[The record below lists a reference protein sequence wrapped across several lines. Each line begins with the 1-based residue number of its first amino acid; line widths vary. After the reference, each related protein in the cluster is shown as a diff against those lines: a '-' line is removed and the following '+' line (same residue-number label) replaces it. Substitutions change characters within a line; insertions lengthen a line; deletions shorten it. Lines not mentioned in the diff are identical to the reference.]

1 MKQGLGKGYLR
12 LFVRAAVFLLIL
24 YLVFTRVLFLG
35 RVTGMEMYPS
45 LKDGDLA
52 LGYRLE
58 REYRTGDVI
67 VYEAGGALHF
77 GRVAVKEEENTD
89 HSVLTLKGN
98 DFEAIQKLYDRSQ
111 NRYLD
116 IGHLEVIIMGNELM
130 ESGRWEDFLNYL
142 KMEPLAGENI
152 YLFRTE
158 DPEVVLKWDSGG
170 ASIGDYL
177 TGLLENRVPAQQ
189 KEGVT
194 LRQVYHQWYQD
205 RTLLALPQITLVDG
219 ELEVFLE

>member
-12 LFVRAAVFLLIL
+12 LFVRAAVFLLVL

-77 GRVAVKEEENTD
+77 GRVAVKEEEKTD
-89 HSVLTLKGN
+89 EETLSVQQDYQT
-98 DFEAIQKLYDRSQ
+98 
-111 NRYLD
+111 
-116 IGHLEVIIMGNELM
+116 
-130 ESGRWEDFLNYL
+130 
-142 KMEPLAGENI
+142 
-152 YLFRTE
+152 
-158 DPEVVLKWDSGG
+158 DPEDSTD
-170 ASIGDYL
+170 GDEVSRKQVRGRIITIL
-177 TGLLENRVPAQQ
+177 RRRGL
-189 KEGVT
+189 
-194 LRQVYHQWYQD
+194 
-205 RTLLALPQITLVDG
+205 
-219 ELEVFLE
+219 

>member
-12 LFVRAAVFLLIL
+12 LFVRAAVFLLVL

-77 GRVAVKEEENTD
+77 GRVAVKEEENTGEETL
-89 HSVLTLKGN
+89 SVQQDYQT
-98 DFEAIQKLYDRSQ
+98 
-111 NRYLD
+111 
-116 IGHLEVIIMGNELM
+116 
-130 ESGRWEDFLNYL
+130 
-142 KMEPLAGENI
+142 
-152 YLFRTE
+152 
-158 DPEVVLKWDSGG
+158 DPEDSPD
-170 ASIGDYL
+170 GDEVPRKQVKGRIITIL
-177 TGLLENRVPAQQ
+177 RRRGL
-189 KEGVT
+189 
-194 LRQVYHQWYQD
+194 
-205 RTLLALPQITLVDG
+205 
-219 ELEVFLE
+219 

>member
-12 LFVRAAVFLLIL
+12 LFVRAAVFLLVL

-77 GRVAVKEEENTD
+77 GRVAGKEEENTD
-89 HSVLTLKGN
+89 EETLSVQQDYQT
-98 DFEAIQKLYDRSQ
+98 
-111 NRYLD
+111 
-116 IGHLEVIIMGNELM
+116 
-130 ESGRWEDFLNYL
+130 
-142 KMEPLAGENI
+142 
-152 YLFRTE
+152 
-158 DPEVVLKWDSGG
+158 DPEDSTD
-170 ASIGDYL
+170 GDEVSRKQVRGRIITIL
-177 TGLLENRVPAQQ
+177 RRRGL
-189 KEGVT
+189 
-194 LRQVYHQWYQD
+194 
-205 RTLLALPQITLVDG
+205 
-219 ELEVFLE
+219 

>member
-12 LFVRAAVFLLIL
+12 LFVRAAVFLLVL

-89 HSVLTLKGN
+89 EETLSVQQDYQT
-98 DFEAIQKLYDRSQ
+98 
-111 NRYLD
+111 
-116 IGHLEVIIMGNELM
+116 
-130 ESGRWEDFLNYL
+130 
-142 KMEPLAGENI
+142 
-152 YLFRTE
+152 
-158 DPEVVLKWDSGG
+158 DPEDSTD
-170 ASIGDYL
+170 GD
-177 TGLLENRVPAQQ
+177 EVSR
-189 KEGVT
+189 K
-194 LRQVYHQWYQD
+194 QV
-205 RTLLALPQITLVDG
+205 R
-219 ELEVFLE
+219 

>member
-77 GRVAVKEEENTD
+77 GRVAEKEEENTGEETL
-89 HSVLTLKGN
+89 SVQQDYQT
-98 DFEAIQKLYDRSQ
+98 
-111 NRYLD
+111 
-116 IGHLEVIIMGNELM
+116 
-130 ESGRWEDFLNYL
+130 
-142 KMEPLAGENI
+142 
-152 YLFRTE
+152 
-158 DPEVVLKWDSGG
+158 DPEDSTD
-170 ASIGDYL
+170 GDEVSRKQVRGRIITIL
-177 TGLLENRVPAQQ
+177 RRRGL
-189 KEGVT
+189 
-194 LRQVYHQWYQD
+194 
-205 RTLLALPQITLVDG
+205 
-219 ELEVFLE
+219 

>member
-77 GRVAVKEEENTD
+77 GRVAVKEKENTD
-89 HSVLTLKGN
+89 EETLSVQQDYQT
-98 DFEAIQKLYDRSQ
+98 
-111 NRYLD
+111 
-116 IGHLEVIIMGNELM
+116 
-130 ESGRWEDFLNYL
+130 
-142 KMEPLAGENI
+142 
-152 YLFRTE
+152 
-158 DPEVVLKWDSGG
+158 DPEDSTD
-170 ASIGDYL
+170 GDEVSRKQVRGRIITIL
-177 TGLLENRVPAQQ
+177 RRRGL
-189 KEGVT
+189 
-194 LRQVYHQWYQD
+194 
-205 RTLLALPQITLVDG
+205 
-219 ELEVFLE
+219 

>member
-12 LFVRAAVFLLIL
+12 LFVRAAVFLLVL

-77 GRVAVKEEENTD
+77 GRVAVKKEENTD
-89 HSVLTLKGN
+89 EETLSVQQDYQT
-98 DFEAIQKLYDRSQ
+98 
-111 NRYLD
+111 
-116 IGHLEVIIMGNELM
+116 
-130 ESGRWEDFLNYL
+130 
-142 KMEPLAGENI
+142 
-152 YLFRTE
+152 
-158 DPEVVLKWDSGG
+158 DPEDSTD
-170 ASIGDYL
+170 GDEVSRKQVRGRIITIL
-177 TGLLENRVPAQQ
+177 RRRGL
-189 KEGVT
+189 
-194 LRQVYHQWYQD
+194 
-205 RTLLALPQITLVDG
+205 
-219 ELEVFLE
+219 

>member
-77 GRVAVKEEENTD
+77 GRVAVKKEENTD
-89 HSVLTLKGN
+89 EETLSVQQDYQT
-98 DFEAIQKLYDRSQ
+98 
-111 NRYLD
+111 
-116 IGHLEVIIMGNELM
+116 
-130 ESGRWEDFLNYL
+130 
-142 KMEPLAGENI
+142 
-152 YLFRTE
+152 
-158 DPEVVLKWDSGG
+158 DPEDNTD
-170 ASIGDYL
+170 GDEVSRKQVRGRIITIL
-177 TGLLENRVPAQQ
+177 RRRGL
-189 KEGVT
+189 
-194 LRQVYHQWYQD
+194 
-205 RTLLALPQITLVDG
+205 
-219 ELEVFLE
+219 

>member
-12 LFVRAAVFLLIL
+12 LFVRAAVFLLVL

-77 GRVAVKEEENTD
+77 GRVVVKEEENTD
-89 HSVLTLKGN
+89 EETLSVQQDYQT
-98 DFEAIQKLYDRSQ
+98 
-111 NRYLD
+111 
-116 IGHLEVIIMGNELM
+116 
-130 ESGRWEDFLNYL
+130 
-142 KMEPLAGENI
+142 
-152 YLFRTE
+152 
-158 DPEVVLKWDSGG
+158 DPEDSTD
-170 ASIGDYL
+170 GDEVSRKQVRGRIITIL
-177 TGLLENRVPAQQ
+177 RRRGL
-189 KEGVT
+189 
-194 LRQVYHQWYQD
+194 
-205 RTLLALPQITLVDG
+205 
-219 ELEVFLE
+219 

>member
-12 LFVRAAVFLLIL
+12 LFVRAAVFLLVL

-77 GRVAVKEEENTD
+77 GRVTVKEEENTGEETL
-89 HSVLTLKGN
+89 SVQQDYQT
-98 DFEAIQKLYDRSQ
+98 
-111 NRYLD
+111 
-116 IGHLEVIIMGNELM
+116 
-130 ESGRWEDFLNYL
+130 
-142 KMEPLAGENI
+142 
-152 YLFRTE
+152 
-158 DPEVVLKWDSGG
+158 DPEDSTD
-170 ASIGDYL
+170 GDEVS
-177 TGLLENRVPAQQ
+177 ENR
-189 KEGVT
+189 
-194 LRQVYHQWYQD
+194 
-205 RTLLALPQITLVDG
+205 
-219 ELEVFLE
+219 